1 MSFYELRQY
10 PIYPG
15 KMDEW
20 VEYMEETIIPFQI
33 AQGMVIT
40 GSFRSEDDLTYVWT
54 RRFENDE
61 NLKELYNKVYKSD
74 TWIQIISPRIPS
86 MIDRSGIKILRLFA
100 TPKSTIH

>member
-20 VEYMEETIIPFQI
+20 VKYMEEVIIPFQVS
-33 AQGMVIT
+33 QGMVIT

-54 RRFENDE
+54 RRFESDKQ
-61 NLKELYNKVYKSD
+61 LTELYEKVYKSD
-74 TWIQIISPRIPS
+74 TWIHQISPRIPS
-86 MIDRSGIKILRLFA
+86 MIDRSGIKIVRLIA
-100 TPKSTIH
+100 TPKSTVH

>member
-20 VEYMEETIIPFQI
+20 VEYMEETIIPFQV
-33 AQGMVIT
+33 ALGMVVT

-54 RRFENDE
+54 RRFENE
-61 NLKELYNKVYKSD
+61 EELRILYDKVYKSD
-74 TWIQIISPRIPS
+74 TWIEKISPRIPS
-86 MIDRSGIKILRLFA
+86 MIDRSGIKILRLIA
-100 TPKSTIH
+100 TPKSTTH